1 MTPCL
6 VHTGP
11 PPPCEP
17 NEFPCGNGHC
27 ALKLWRCDGDFDCE
41 DRTDEA
47 NCREY
52 SGPHCAPVPL
62 VCVRPFPALGSVLA
76 LLVSEGPCR
85 QTSKVLCVWNCVSR
99 QPLAMSLLLCRI

>member
-62 VCVRPFPALGSVLA
+62 VCVCLSVPCSGRCAGLISQRGT
-76 LLVSEGPCR
+76 LQTNIQGP
-85 QTSKVLCVWNCVSR
+85 LCLELR
-99 QPLAMSLLLCRI
+99 